1 MTAFDVIVVGAG
13 IHGAGVAQAAAA
25 AGQRVL
31 LLEQQHPAFGTS
43 SRSSKLIHGGLR
55 YLENGQLRLVR
66 ESLHERSLMLRN
78 APELVKLTPFHIP
91 LYQQT
96 RRQPW
101 QIRVGLSLYAV
112 LGGFQRGCRFG
123 SLPRHEWSQLDGLNT
138 AGLHHVFRYF
148 DAQTDDA
155 LLTQAVLRSAQQ
167 LGATTL
173 IPARLEQAELH
184 EDGVNVSY
192 IESGQLRSTTARVLI
207 NATGS
212 WVNHTLQRITP
223 VQPERAIELVQGTH
237 LILPG
242 QLTQGIY
249 YVESPRDGRAIFVM
263 PWYVQTMIGTTE
275 TRYSGDPAQV
285 RPLQTETNYLLQTL
299 KHYFPTH
306 RQHTASNIIRSF
318 AGLRVLPSGSGHA
331 FHRPR
336 ETVLDTDRINK
347 PRLLSIFGGKLTG
360 WRATAERVMQQVQGS
375 LPQRKAVADTR
386 CLRLSPE

>member
-1 MTAFDVIVVGAG
+1 VV
-13 IHGAGVAQAAAA
+13 A
-25 AGQRVL
+25 AGWPEHRR
-31 LLEQQHPAFGTS
+31 PAS
-43 SRSSKLIHGGLR
+43 
-55 YLENGQLRLVR
+55 
-66 ESLHERSLMLRN
+66 
-78 APELVKLTPFHIP
+78 
-91 LYQQT
+91 
-96 RRQPW
+96 
-101 QIRVGLSLYAV
+101 
-112 LGGFQRGCRFG
+112 
-123 SLPRHEWSQLDGLNT
+123 
-138 AGLHHVFRYF
+138 F
-148 DAQTDDA
+148 DAQTDDT

-167 LGATTL
+167 LGATAL
-173 IPARLEQAELH
+173 MPARLEQAELH
-184 EDGVNVSY
+184 EDGVNISY
-192 IESGQLRSTTARVLI
+192 IESGQLRSTTTRVLI
-207 NATGS
+207 NATGP

-237 LILPG
+237 LVLPG
-242 QLTQGIY
+242 QITQGIY

-263 PWYVQTMIGTTE
+263 PWYGQTLIGTTE
-275 TRYSGDPAQV
+275 TRYRGDPAQV

-299 KHYFPTH
+299 KHYFPAH
-306 RQHTASNIIRSF
+306 RQHTASHIVRSF